1 MMHLKL
7 SRLLLVP
14 ILLCGGVAQAQQ
26 NESISAD
33 ERAADAAVQK
43 KAVELLESLA
53 SQIGTLQSAEN
64 RARVGANIAASL
76 WTHNEKR
83 ARELLISVG
92 ADINAGL
99 QNADE
104 DQQTAVQTRMV
115 FLKLRMDTIE
125 RIAKHDADLALEFL
139 KATEPAPSNLKSHE
153 IDELERN
160 LEIRLAS
167 QIAAEN
173 PEMALKL
180 GRKSLSRGFSH
191 DLLSLLRKLQRKD
204 RETALTL
211 YKEIVSKL
219 TSVGL
224 GRHSPAF
231 YLAQSLAR
239 SFKPPVVDDATF
251 RELIKLFITTAFEH
265 RCDKA
270 GQDSDNR
277 YFCANLGSLLPEM
290 EKIDPSR
297 AAELKRWARPASESA
312 YDAEAYEQVQET
324 IQNGTVDELLAVAQK
339 HPQMAEW
346 IYWHAISK
354 AEALGDI
361 DRARKI
367 ATDHIT
373 DSQSRQRVLDRL
385 DRAQAWRSMTAEK
398 LAEAQAFLITIP
410 HVRQRIEFLVYL
422 ANQVGTKDRKAA
434 LKLLDQASEMV
445 DTMKPGKE
453 QTQGEIVLAM
463 MYCLEKS
470 DRGLDRMQALMPK
483 LNELVAAAAKLDG
496 YDIHNLRDG
505 EWNMSN
511 QGTIGALLT
520 VLSQN
525 ASYFAWCDF
534 DRAVSIAGQFERS
547 EIRLMGQLKLAQ
559 AILAGRPNRLVS
571 TQRW

>member
-1 MMHLKL
+1 MIHLKL
-7 SRLLLVP
+7 SQLLLVP

-26 NESISAD
+26 NEPSSAN

-64 RARVGANIAASL
+64 RARLGANIAASL
-76 WTHNEKR
+76 WTHDEKR
-83 ARELLISVG
+83 ARDLLVSVE
-92 ADINAGL
+92 ADINVGL

-125 RIAKHDADLALEFL
+125 RIAKHDADLALAFL
-139 KATEPAPSNLKSHE
+139 KATEPAPSNLKSHQ

-180 GRKSLSRGFSH
+180 GRKTLSRGFSH
-191 DLLSLLRKLQRKD
+191 DLLSLLRKLLRKD

-211 YKEIVSKL
+211 YKEIVLKL

-224 GRHSPAF
+224 GRFSPAF
-231 YLAQSLAR
+231 YFAQSLAR

-270 GQDSDNR
+270 GQDSDES
-277 YFCANLGSLLPEM
+277 FCAYLGSFLPEM
-290 EKIDPSR
+290 QKFDPSR
-297 AAELKRWARPASESA
+297 AAELKQWARDAPESQRDPA
-312 YDAEAYEQVQET
+312 AYEQVQET
-324 IQNGTVDELLAVAQK
+324 IQKGTVDELLAVAQK

-398 LAEAQAFLITIP
+398 LAEAQAFLNTLP
-410 HVRQRIEFLVYL
+410 HVRQRIEFLVHL
-422 ANQVGTKDRKAA
+422 ANQVGTKDRRAA

-470 DRGLDRMQALMPK
+470 DRGLDRMQALVPK
-483 LNELVAAAAKLDG
+483 LNELVAAATKLDG

-511 QGTIGALLT
+511 QGTIGTLLT

-534 DRAVSIAGQFERS
+534 DRAVSMAGQFERS
-547 EIRLMGQLKLAQ
+547 EIRLMAQLKLAQ

>member
-1 MMHLKL
+1 M
-7 SRLLLVP
+7 SRARLTHIVLLALLLITGRAHAQEP
-14 ILLCGGVAQAQQ
+14 ENRRTADLELQRKAIDLLKTVG
-26 NESISAD
+26 D
-33 ERAADAAVQK
+33 
-43 KAVELLESLA
+43 
-53 SQIGTLQSAEN
+53 QIGTLQSVEN
-64 RARVGANIAASL
+64 RARLGANVAASL
-76 WTHNEKR
+76 WKHDEQR
-83 ARELLISVG
+83 ARRLLDSVQS
-92 ADINAGL
+92 DINLGL
-99 QNADE
+99 QAVDGDE

-115 FLKLRMDTIE
+115 FLKLRTDTVE
-125 RIAKHDADLALEFL
+125 RIAKHDADLALAFL
-139 KATEPAPSNLKSHE
+139 KGTEPAPSNSKSHE
-153 IDELERN
+153 LAELERN

-224 GRHSPAF
+224 GRFSPAF
-231 YLAQSLAR
+231 YFAQSLAR

-270 GQDSDNR
+270 GQGSDES
-277 YFCANLGSLLPEM
+277 FCAYLGSFLPEM

-297 AAELKRWARPASESA
+297 AAELKQWAPEAPESQR
-312 YDAEAYEQVQET
+312 DPEAYEQVQET
-324 IQNGTVDELLAVAQK
+324 IQNGTVDELLAVARK

-354 AEALGDI
+354 AESLGDI

-367 ATDHIT
+367 ATDYIT
-373 DSQSRQRVLDRL
+373 DSESRKRVLERL

-398 LAEAQAFLITIP
+398 LAEAQTFLSTIP
-410 HVRQRIEFLVYL
+410 HTRQRIEFLVYL
-422 ANQVGTKDRKAA
+422 ANLVGTKDRKAA
-434 LKLLDQASEMV
+434 LKLLDQASEIV
-445 DTMKPGKE
+445 DTMKAGKE
-453 QTQGEIVLAM
+453 QTAGEIGLAM

-470 DRGLDRMQALMPK
+470 DRGLDKMQALMPK
-483 LNELVAAAAKLDG
+483 LNELVAAAVKLDG
-496 YDIHNLRDG
+496 YDSHNLRDG

-511 QGTIGALLT
+511 QGTVGGLLT
-520 VLSQN
+520 MLSQN

-534 DRAVSIAGQFERS
+534 DRAVNVAGQFERS
-547 EIRLMGQLKLAQ
+547 EIRLMAQMKLAQ
-559 AILAGRPNRLVS
+559 AILAGPPIRLVS
-571 TQRW
+571 TQRWE

>member
-1 MMHLKL
+1 MIHLKL
-7 SRLLLVP
+7 SRLLLVS
-14 ILLCGGVAQAQQ
+14 ILLCGGVAHAQQ
-26 NESISAD
+26 NELTSPNEA
-33 ERAADAAVQK
+33 AADAAVQK

-76 WTHNEKR
+76 WTHDEKR
-83 ARELLISVG
+83 ARDLLVSVE

-99 QNADE
+99 QKADE

-125 RIAKHDADLALEFL
+125 RIAKHDADLALAFL
-139 KATEPAPSNLKSHE
+139 KATEPAPSNLKSHQ

-224 GRHSPAF
+224 GRYSPAF

-270 GQDSDNR
+270 GQDSDNK
-277 YFCANLGSLLPEM
+277 YFCANLGFLLPEM

-297 AAELKRWARPASESA
+297 AAELKQWARAASESA
-312 YDAEAYEQVQET
+312 YDAAYEQARET
-324 IQNGTVDELLAVAQK
+324 VQNGTVDELLAVAQK

-346 IYWHAISK
+346 IYWQAISK
-354 AEALGDI
+354 AEALGDV

-398 LAEAQAFLITIP
+398 LAEAQAFLNTIP
-410 HVRQRIEFLVYL
+410 HVRQRIEYLVHL

-434 LKLLDQASEMV
+434 LKLLDQAGEMV

-470 DRGLDRMQALMPK
+470 DRGLDRMQALVPK

-511 QGTIGALLT
+511 HGTIGTLLT
-520 VLSQN
+520 MLSQN

-534 DRAVSIAGQFERS
+534 DRAVSMTGQFERS
-547 EIRLMGQLKLAQ
+547 EIRLMAQLKLAQ
-559 AILAGRPNRLVS
+559 AILAGRPDRLVL
-571 TQRW
+571 TQRWE